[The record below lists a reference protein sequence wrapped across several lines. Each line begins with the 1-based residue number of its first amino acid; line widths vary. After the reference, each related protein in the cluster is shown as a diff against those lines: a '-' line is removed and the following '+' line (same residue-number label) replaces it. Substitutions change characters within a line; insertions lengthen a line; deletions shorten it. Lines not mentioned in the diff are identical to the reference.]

1 MKKSIKYILL
11 FIFFFATMIYFY
23 IPFRMDTYVNYAFT
37 YGIVSGQIPY
47 KDFNMIVPALSPF
60 IYSILLIFNKSIL
73 TYYIE
78 QSILLVL
85 FSLCL
90 FKLLDKKAWIII
102 ASLFCPIIFCF
113 TYSIFPGYNFIL
125 LFELILLILL
135 EDKYKNKEYLIGIIA
150 SLTILTKHNIGIFI
164 YLVAIIYP
172 IIKNKN
178 IKLSIKRF
186 LYSLIPLILYLI
198 YLLLTKSLYP
208 FIDYCFLGMSEFKN
222 NYQLDILYLVL
233 TIISVII
240 MFIKYLK
247 SKDKNISYYYLLAYL
262 PVIYPL
268 IEEYHVS
275 LFLLFCFIVFIYNT
289 KINLPKKI
297 PIYSFIVILSFIS
310 IYYFLGKDY
319 YSKLHLYHYHN
330 FPIEFIN
337 KKTKNDYDEIIKFSK
352 DKNVIVIDYQ
362 RVVFFSAVRDKKLT
376 KQFIPLRGNLGLSGV
391 KGLLNN
397 MEKNHNT
404 YYVIQNEYY
413 CKNDKCQLDPKVYNT
428 ITNNYQ
434 LIKKLNYFS
443 IYYKE

>member
-1 MKKSIKYILL
+1 MKKNIKYVIL
-11 FIFFFATMIYFY
+11 FILFFLVMIYFY

-37 YGIVSGQIPY
+37 YGIVNGQIPY

-60 IYSILLIFNKSIL
+60 IYSILLIFNKSML

-85 FSLCL
+85 FSSCL

-102 ASLFCPIIFCF
+102 TSLFCPIIFCF

-135 EDKYKNKEYLIGIIA
+135 EDKYKEKDYLIGIIA

-164 YLVAIIYP
+164 YLIAIIYP
-172 IIKNKN
+172 FLKNKN
-178 IKLSIKRF
+178 IKQTIKRF

-198 YLLLTKSLYP
+198 YLLLTKSLYS
-208 FIDYCFLGMSEFKN
+208 FIDYCFLGINEFKN
-222 NYQLDILYLVL
+222 NFQLDILYLILV
-233 TIISVII
+233 IISVII
-240 MFIKYLK
+240 MAIKYIK

-268 IEEYHVS
+268 VEEYHVS

-289 KINLPKKI
+289 KIKTPKRI
-297 PIYSFIVILSFIS
+297 PIYSFIVIISFIS

-319 YSKLHLYHYHN
+319 YKKLHLYPYHN
-330 FPIEFIN
+330 FQVEFIN

-352 DKNVIVIDYQ
+352 DKKIIVIDYQ
-362 RVVFFSAVRDKKLT
+362 KVVFFSAVRDKKLT
-376 KQFIPLRGNLGLSGV
+376 KQFIPLRGNLGSKGV
-391 KGLLNN
+391 KGLLKSIEN
-397 MEKNHNT
+397 EHDV
-404 YYVIQNEYY
+404 YYLVENDYY
-413 CKNDKCQLDPKVYNT
+413 CRNNNCQLDPRVYQK
-428 ITNNYQ
+428 IKNNYE
-434 LIKKLNYFS
+434 LVMKLNYFS